1 MNKAGKDDKNR
12 TLKRYHK
19 SDLIYSSKYNFYVY
33 HDINK
38 FNKHC
43 FESNYAHLIVLYI
56 ELNEF
61 SRLKS
66 M

>member
-12 TLKRYHK
+12 RYHK

-43 FESNYAHLIVLYI
+43 FESNYANLIVLYI

>member
-1 MNKAGKDDKNR
+1 MNKAGKYDKNR

-43 FESNYAHLIVLYI
+43 FESNYANLIVLYI